1 MMASPTSPPWFTCQ
15 HTCLFPL
22 RHRHSIHQSPSSRRT
37 KKGLRGSGPFRI
49 NRLLGI
55 CGSTISGSPPV
66 DPSVPRARR
75 VRSCVKTPRRPSF
88 ARQLRQLGGPVHL
101 CLSARGPNFGALP
114 LGWGMGRGRASAVG
128 AAGFWG
134 GWGGCWGAA
143 SAGDVAIAPFLLIP
157 SSIQGEEAHSHQG
170 HRGNH
175 QVQTLQTS
183 VQASYTIPNQLH
195 PITPLPVPIYPIPSQ
210 HPIPSTYSTTNL
222 PSPVNV

>member
-1 MMASPTSPPWFTCQ
+1 MPTHVPLLITTPPLNPPIPVKPA
-15 HTCLFPL
+15 H
-22 RHRHSIHQSPSSRRT
+22 
-37 KKGLRGSGPFRI
+37 KKGAERVGSVSYQSTPRHLRVHDQ
-49 NRLLGI
+49 RL
-55 CGSTISGSPPV
+55 STRG
-66 DPSVPRARR
+66 PSVPRARR

-88 ARQLRQLGGPVHL
+88 ARQFRQLGGPVHL